1 MNPNDL
7 ADIYV
12 QLWND
17 PDEEARRRAVRE
29 LWAPGGRQVL
39 QAPQEMREQAAAL
52 GFPAPLLEVRGHEE
66 LDARVTR
73 AYTEF
78 VAGGG
83 YVFRLREAPVRLQD
97 ALSFGWEMVP
107 AGGGDPVGGGREFL
121 LLDPESR
128 IRADYQFID

>member
-1 MNPNDL
+1 MNHTDL
-7 ADIYV
+7 ATKYV

-17 PDEEARRRAVRE
+17 PDEETRRRTVRE

-39 QAPQEMREQAAAL
+39 QAPQEMREQAATL
-52 GFPAPLLEVRGHEE
+52 GFPAPLLEVRGHDE

-78 VAGGG
+78 VGSGNF
-83 YVFRLREAPVRLQD
+83 VFRLREAPVRLQD

-107 AGGGDPVGGGREFL
+107 AGGGEPAGGGREFL
-121 LLDPESR
+121 LLDADDR
-128 IRADYQFID
+128 IRVDYQFID